1 MLRNNATFL
10 FFSTQINALA
20 GISHENCA
28 GRNAMLKPFSIFL
41 ISVAMV
47 LMNVVVAGAQVN
59 STNRTTIPAPNRASD
74 QPISNFYGGYQ
85 IGVGDI
91 LDIHVNDEE
100 EISGRYQVDQS
111 GKVKISLL
119 SGSLDAA
126 GTTTF
131 DLASRISDELKK
143 QQILRDP
150 STTVL
155 ILRAV
160 TQNVSILG
168 AVVRPGVYPVEKPS
182 TLLDVVSQAGGLAPN
197 AGNSLTIFHGSD
209 ASGSSTTAA
218 SAATNGTP
226 IATINITDL
235 LAAKDPSLNRPV
247 HAGDVISVNTAPVVF
262 VVGSVTR
269 PGAFAIQ
276 DRRSEMTVLQAVAMA
291 EGPMPNAS
299 LGKTIIIRQSTSS
312 KERQEIP
319 VDLKK
324 VMRGKESDQVLEAND
339 ILFIPQSG
347 LKAGAHRL
355 GDMGTQAAV
364 GMASYAILF

>member
-1 MLRNNATFL
+1 MP
-10 FFSTQINALA
+10 
-20 GISHENCA
+20 
-28 GRNAMLKPFSIFL
+28 KPICIFL
-41 ISVAMV
+41 ISAALV

-59 STNRTTIPAPNRASD
+59 STNRTTIPAPSRVSD
-74 QPISNFYGGYQ
+74 QPISNFYGGYE

-100 EISGRYQVDQS
+100 EISGRYQVDES
-111 GKVKISLL
+111 GKVKITLL
-119 SGSLDAA
+119 SSPLDAA

-131 DLASRISDELKK
+131 DLASRISTELKN

-160 TQNVSILG
+160 TQNVSVLG

-182 TLLDVVSQAGGLAPN
+182 TLLDVISQAGGLGPN
-197 AGNSLTIFHGSD
+197 AGNSLTIFHGSETP
-209 ASGSSTTAA
+209 GSTATAA
-218 SAATNGTP
+218 TAAAKGTP
-226 IATINITDL
+226 VATVNITDL

-247 HAGDVISVNTAPVVF
+247 HSGDVITVNTAPVVF

-324 VMRGKESDQVLEAND
+324 VMRGKDTDQVLEAND
-339 ILFIPQSG
+339 ILFVPQSG
-347 LKAGAHRL
+347 LKAGARRL
-355 GDMGTQAAV
+355 GEMGTQAAV
-364 GMASYAILF
+364 GVASYAVIF

>member
-1 MLRNNATFL
+1 MT
-10 FFSTQINALA
+10 
-20 GISHENCA
+20 
-28 GRNAMLKPFSIFL
+28 KPLLILL
-41 ISVAMV
+41 ISVGMV
-47 LMNVVVAGAQVN
+47 LTNVVAAGAQVN
-59 STNRTTIPAPNRASD
+59 STNRTTIPPPNRLSD

-100 EISGRYQVDQS
+100 EISGRYQVDQN

-119 SGSLDAA
+119 SSPLDAA

-131 DLASRISDELKK
+131 DLASRISGELKN

-160 TQNVSILG
+160 TQNVSVLG

-182 TLLDVVSQAGGLAPN
+182 TLLDVISQAGGLGPN

-209 ASGSSTTAA
+209 ASGSTATAA
-218 SAATNGTP
+218 SAAANGTP
-226 IATINITDL
+226 VATINITDL

-247 HAGDVISVNTAPVVF
+247 HSGDVISVNTAPVVF

-276 DRRSEMTVLQAVAMA
+276 DRRTEMTVLQAVAMA

-312 KERQEIP
+312 KERKEIP
-319 VDLKK
+319 IDLKK
-324 VMRGKESDQVLEAND
+324 VMRGKDTDQVLEAND
-339 ILFIPQSG
+339 ILFVPQSG
-347 LKAGAHRL
+347 LKAGARKL

-364 GMASYAILF
+364 GVASYAVIF

>member
-1 MLRNNATFL
+1 MPKQ
-10 FFSTQINALA
+10 FSL
-20 GISHENCA
+20 
-28 GRNAMLKPFSIFL
+28 FL
-41 ISVAMV
+41 ILAAMV
-47 LMNVVVAGAQVN
+47 LMSVVAADAQVS
-59 STNRTTIPAPNRASD
+59 STNRSTIPAPNRSAD
-74 QPISNFYGGYQ
+74 QPTSNFYGGYQ

-119 SGSLDAA
+119 SSPLDAA

-160 TQNVSILG
+160 TQNVSVLG
-168 AVVRPGVYPVEKPS
+168 AVVRPGVYPVEKPTS
-182 TLLDVVSQAGGLAPN
+182 LLDVISQAGGLGPN

-209 ASGSSTTAA
+209 ASGSSATAA
-218 SAATNGTP
+218 SAASNGTP
-226 IATINITDL
+226 LATVNITDL
-235 LAAKDPSLNRPV
+235 LAAKNPALNLPV
-247 HAGDVISVNTAPVVF
+247 HSGDVITVNTAPVVF
-262 VVGSVTR
+262 VVGSVGR

-276 DRRSEMTVLQAVAMA
+276 DRRSQMTVLQAVAMA
-291 EGPMPNAS
+291 EGPTPNAS

-312 KERQEIP
+312 SDRKEIP
-319 VDLKK
+319 IDLKK
-324 VMRGKESDQVLEAND
+324 VMNGKDSDKVLEAND
-339 ILFIPQSG
+339 ILFVPQSG
-347 LKAGAHRL
+347 LKAGARRL
-355 GDMGTQAAV
+355 GEMGTQAAV
-364 GMASYAILF
+364 GMASYAVIF

>member
-1 MLRNNATFL
+1 MPKQ
-10 FFSTQINALA
+10 FSL
-20 GISHENCA
+20 
-28 GRNAMLKPFSIFL
+28 FL
-41 ISVAMV
+41 ISAAMV
-47 LMNVVVAGAQVN
+47 LMSVVAADAQVS
-59 STNRTTIPAPNRASD
+59 STNRSTIPAPNRSAD
-74 QPISNFYGGYQ
+74 QPTSNFYGGYQ

-119 SGSLDAA
+119 SSPLDAA

-160 TQNVSILG
+160 TQNVSVLG
-168 AVVRPGVYPVEKPS
+168 AVVRPGVYPVEKPTS
-182 TLLDVVSQAGGLAPN
+182 LLDVISQAGGLGPN

-209 ASGSSTTAA
+209 ASGSSATAA
-218 SAATNGTP
+218 SAASNGTP
-226 IATINITDL
+226 LATVNITDL
-235 LAAKDPSLNRPV
+235 LAAKNPALNHPV
-247 HAGDVISVNTAPVVF
+247 HSGDVITVNTAPVVF
-262 VVGSVTR
+262 VVGSVGR

-276 DRRSEMTVLQAVAMA
+276 DRRSQMTVLQAVAMA
-291 EGPMPNAS
+291 EGPTPNAS

-312 KERQEIP
+312 SDRKEIP
-319 VDLKK
+319 IDLKK
-324 VMRGKESDQVLEAND
+324 VMNGKDSDKVLEAND
-339 ILFIPQSG
+339 ILFVPQSG
-347 LKAGAHRL
+347 LKAGARRL
-355 GDMGTQAAV
+355 GEMGTQAAV
-364 GMASYAILF
+364 GMASYAVIF

>member
-1 MLRNNATFL
+1 MPKQ
-10 FFSTQINALA
+10 FSL
-20 GISHENCA
+20 
-28 GRNAMLKPFSIFL
+28 FL
-41 ISVAMV
+41 ISAAMV
-47 LMNVVVAGAQVN
+47 LMSVVAADAQVS
-59 STNRTTIPAPNRASD
+59 STNRSTIPAPNRSAD
-74 QPISNFYGGYQ
+74 QPTSNFYGGYQ

-119 SGSLDAA
+119 SSPLDAA

-160 TQNVSILG
+160 TQNVSVLG
-168 AVVRPGVYPVEKPS
+168 AVVRPGVYPVEKPTS
-182 TLLDVVSQAGGLAPN
+182 LLDVISQAGGLGPN

-209 ASGSSTTAA
+209 ASGSSATAA
-218 SAATNGTP
+218 SAASNGTP
-226 IATINITDL
+226 LATVNITDL
-235 LAAKDPSLNRPV
+235 LAAKNPALNLPV
-247 HAGDVISVNTAPVVF
+247 HSGDVITVNTAPVVF
-262 VVGSVTR
+262 VVGSVGR

-276 DRRSEMTVLQAVAMA
+276 DRRSQMTVLQAVAMA
-291 EGPMPNAS
+291 EGPTPNAS

-312 KERQEIP
+312 SDRKEIP
-319 VDLKK
+319 IDLKK
-324 VMRGKESDQVLEAND
+324 VMNGKDSDKVLEAND
-339 ILFIPQSG
+339 ILFVPQSG
-347 LKAGAHRL
+347 LKAGARRL
-355 GDMGTQAAV
+355 GEMGTQAAV
-364 GMASYAILF
+364 GMASYAVIF